1 MLRMLKKDEMIIIE
15 NINQLKE
22 LIVCIG
28 HDGMSKVRF
37 IKPGMVMIPRV
48 SELLRNNDLAIVYN
62 NGCYGFGSASTHKE
76 KGKKVVT
83 IKQLEVNEKNK
94 ELLKKMYEQLQG
106 YNKDKEKERSDIFM
120 NELFRKVIGGK
131 K

>member
-1 MLRMLKKDEMIIIE
+1 MLRMLEKDEMIIIE

-22 LIVCIG
+22 LVVCIG
-28 HDGMSKVRF
+28 ADGMSKVRF

-48 SELLRNNDLAIVYN
+48 SELLRHKDLGIVYN
-62 NGCYGFGSASTHKE
+62 NGYYGFGSASTHKE

-94 ELLKKMYEQLQG
+94 ELLKKMYEQIQG
-106 YNKDKEKERSDIFM
+106 YNKDKEKERSEIFM
-120 NELFRKVIGGK
+120 NELFGKVTSGK

>member
-1 MLRMLKKDEMIIIE
+1 MIRMLEKDEMIIIK

-28 HDGMSKVRF
+28 DDMSKARF
-37 IKPGMVMIPRV
+37 IKPGLVMIPRV
-48 SELLRNNDLAIVYN
+48 SELLRDNDLAIVYN
-62 NGCYGFGSASTHKE
+62 NGCYGFGPASTHK
-76 KGKKVVT
+76 KNGKKVVT

-94 ELLKKMYEQLQG
+94 ELLKKMYEQLHG
-106 YNKDKEKERSDIFM
+106 YNKEKERERSDIFM
-120 NELFRKVIGGK
+120 NELFGKVTGGK

>member
-1 MLRMLKKDEMIIIE
+1 MLEKDEMIVIE

-28 HDGMSKVRF
+28 DDMHKVRF
-37 IKPGMVMIPRV
+37 IKPGLVMIPRV
-48 SELLRNNDLAIVYN
+48 SELLSYNDLAIVYN
-62 NGCYGFGSASTHKE
+62 SGCYGFGSATTHKQN
-76 KGKKVVT
+76 GKKVVT

-94 ELLKKMYEQLQG
+94 ELLKKMYEQIKG

-120 NELFRKVIGGK
+120 NELFGKVTGGK

>member
-1 MLRMLKKDEMIIIE
+1 MLRMIEKDEMIIIE

-28 HDGMSKVRF
+28 DDMSKVRF
-37 IKPGMVMIPRV
+37 IKPGLVMIPRV
-48 SELLRNNDLAIVYN
+48 TELLRENDLAIVYN
-62 NGCYGFGSASTHKE
+62 NGCYGFGSASTHKQS
-76 KGKKVVT
+76 GKKVVT
-83 IKQLEVNEKNK
+83 VKQLEVNEKNK

-106 YNKDKEKERSDIFM
+106 YNKEKERERSEIFM
-120 NELFRKVIGGK
+120 NELFGKVTGGK

>member
-1 MLRMLKKDEMIIIE
+1 MLRMLEKDEMIIVE

-22 LIVCIG
+22 LVVCIG
-28 HDGMSKVRF
+28 RDGMNKVRF
-37 IKPGMVMIPRV
+37 IKPGLVMIPRV
-48 SELLRNNDLAIVYN
+48 SELLRDNDLAIVYN
-62 NGCYGFGSASTHKE
+62 NGCYGFGSASTHK
-76 KGKKVVT
+76 KNGKKVVK

-94 ELLKKMYEQLQG
+94 ELLNKMFEQIKG

-120 NELFRKVIGGK
+120 SELFGKVTGGK

>member
-1 MLRMLKKDEMIIIE
+1 MLEKDEMIIIE

-28 HDGMSKVRF
+28 ADGMSKARF
-37 IKPGMVMIPRV
+37 IKPGLVMIPRV
-48 SELLRNNDLAIVYN
+48 TELLRENDLAIVYN
-62 NGCYGFGSASTHKE
+62 KGYYGFGSTSTHKQN
-76 KGKKVVT
+76 GKKVVT

-94 ELLKKMYEQLQG
+94 ELLKKMYEQIQG
-106 YNKDKEKERSDIFM
+106 YNKDKEKERSDTFM
-120 NELFRKVIGGK
+120 NELFGKVIGRK